1 MEFDMAVTMASLRH
15 IVMGRNGDYF
25 LDYIDY
31 SKNFDVVLKLLLV
44 ILGNHRNYCSK
55 QCMYLRYYYLKYMT
69 INDHQ
74 NGW

>member
-1 MEFDMAVTMASLRH
+1 MNKMIRMMYTHPKDLINLDSQWPTMASLRY
-15 IVMGRNGDYF
+15 ILMRRNGDYF

-55 QCMYLRYYYLKYMT
+55 QC
-69 INDHQ
+69 I
-74 NGW
+74 